1 MTSIEQELQTADALR
16 RAARFAEAAEAFR
29 RAAGIDRAD
38 ARAWL
43 GLSDALR
50 ESGRWDEAVA
60 AADCALRLSAVAPGR
75 LADAHT
81 LRALAL
87 LGARRDGEASAD
99 AAAGAA
105 LADRAGDPARIAAA
119 RRALALAR
127 LRAGRPADAEAEAE
141 TALRAAPDYPEGLA
155 TLALV
160 RLLQGRDAD
169 ADALFRQATAS
180 KDTLAEAYAN
190 HAALLAR
197 NGRGDEALRAA
208 LRAAALKPFLPEPHY
223 LAGALLQGA
232 GQLTHAAAAFAA
244 ALRADP
250 GHRDARVN
258 LADSL
263 RRLDRA
269 AEAVEVCRAG
279 LSSDRPDDFALLVN
293 LGAALQAQGDAD
305 GALAA
310 YERAATAATAQNGGR
325 RPNLPEIENNIAQLH
340 RAAGRLDQAAIHLRR
355 AAAARPADGEIARSL
370 AAVLL
375 DAAATQETAQEAEAP
390 ARRAVAAAPADARA
404 HALLGRVLARLDRP
418 DEAEAAFAE
427 AIRLS
432 PPDDADVWTQAGVAF
447 LRAGRRPR
455 AAAFLRQAAARAPGA
470 SRLWALLGQALRGL
484 RFTQP
489 DDGLRAD
496 LLKALDQPGT
506 EVAHLAEVAA
516 SAVLLSPEVRR
527 LAESPTSGGDGD
539 EATAAALAA
548 GAFDALTSDAL
559 ALRLLELAVI
569 PSPELERAFT
579 RLRRALLACRRDA
592 TALAA
597 GWDDFACALALQ
609 CHLNEYVWMETAAE
623 TAALAD
629 LERRLTDDL
638 AAGRAPDAATLAVY
652 AAYRPLHR
660 LPHASTLPSLT
671 AGAGPAAARLVARQA
686 AEPLAE
692 EALKAV
698 MPRLTPVADAVSQ
711 MVRRQYEENPY
722 PRWTTAGLQDQ
733 PAPTA
738 AVIRAMFPHVALP
751 PDPRWEAP
759 EILIAGCGAGR
770 ESLWVANQFKGA
782 SVLAVDLSLSS
793 LAYARRQSERL
804 GVANIAYGQADILQL
819 GALNRR
825 FDIVQSVGV
834 LHHMDDPMAGWRALT
849 DLVRPGGLMK
859 IGLYSERARAAVVAG
874 RAFIAERG
882 YGSSTEEIRRFRQDA
897 LALPGDHPIRPATRS
912 VDFFSVSACRDLLFH
927 VQEHRMT
934 PLQIADML
942 DRLGLAFLGFQ
953 LEDPA
958 TARLYRARFP
968 DDPTMTSLAAWDR
981 FEQERP
987 LTFGGLYQFWLRR
1000 PG

>member
-16 RAARFAEAAEAFR
+16 RDARFAAAAEAFR
-29 RAAGIDRAD
+29 RAADIDRAD

-50 ESGRWDEAVA
+50 ESGRWDEALA

-75 LADAHT
+75 LADAHA

-105 LADRAGDPARIAAA
+105 LADRAGEPARIAAA
-119 RRALALAR
+119 RRTLALAR
-127 LRAGRPADAEAEAE
+127 LRAGRLPDAEAEAE
-141 TALRAAPDYPEGLA
+141 AALRAAPDYPEGLA

-197 NGRGDEALRAA
+197 NGRGEEALRAA

-223 LAGALLQGA
+223 LAGALLQAA
-232 GQLTHAAAAFAA
+232 GQLTQAAAAFAA

-269 AEAVEVCRAG
+269 AEAAEVCRAG
-279 LSSDRPDDFALLVN
+279 LAGRPDDFALLVN
-293 LGAALQAQGDAD
+293 LGAALQTQGDAD

-310 YERAATAATAQNGGR
+310 YEQAATAAAAQNGGR
-325 RPNLPEIENNIAQLH
+325 RPNLPEIDNNIAQLH
-340 RAAGRLDQAAIHLRR
+340 RAAGRLDQAALHLRR
-355 AAAARPADGEIARSL
+355 AAAARPADGDIARSL

-375 DAAATQETAQEAEAP
+375 DAAATQETAQEAEAA

-418 DEAEAAFAE
+418 EEAEAAFAE

-432 PPDDADVWTQAGVAF
+432 PPDDADIWTQAGVAF

-527 LAESPTSGGDGD
+527 LAEPTNSGDD
-539 EATAAALAA
+539 DKATAAALAA
-548 GAFDALTSDAL
+548 GAFDALTGDAL

-597 GWDDFACALALQ
+597 GWDAFACALALQ

-629 LERRLTDDL
+629 VERRLTGDL
-638 AAGRAPDAATLAVY
+638 AAGQTPETATLAVY

-660 LPHASTLPSLT
+660 LPGAATLPDLT

-804 GVANIAYGQADILQL
+804 GAANIVYGQADILQL

-882 YGSSTEEIRRFRQDA
+882 YGASTEEIRRFRQDA
-897 LALPGDHPIRPATRS
+897 LALPDDHPIRPATRS
-912 VDFFSVSACRDLLFH
+912 ADFFSVSACRDLLFH
-927 VQEHRMT
+927 VREHRMT

-942 DRLGLAFLGFQ
+942 DRLGLVFLGFQ

-981 FEQERP
+981 FEEERP
-987 LTFGGLYQFWLRR
+987 LTFGGLYEFWLRR